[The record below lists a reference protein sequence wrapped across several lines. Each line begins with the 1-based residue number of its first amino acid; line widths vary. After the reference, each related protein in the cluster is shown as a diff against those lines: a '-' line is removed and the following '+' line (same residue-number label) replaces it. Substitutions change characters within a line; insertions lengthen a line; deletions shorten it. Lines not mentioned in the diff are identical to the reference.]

1 MGCEVDT
8 KTLRAIQEDLSSR
21 VILKDMFGDLKLI
34 GGVDLAYKGNVGVC
48 IIAIFD
54 YKSMKQEH
62 VFHLYDKVDFPYIPG
77 FLSFREGPLIKK
89 LYISLEQ
96 KPDILLVNGNGILH
110 PRFIGLA
117 SHIGVELDTPTIGV
131 TRHLLCGNVK
141 EDGRIYIG
149 KRQVGYTYPKDA
161 HHPIYI
167 SPGHKVSLKSSLKI
181 VKHCINRHKLPE
193 PLYIADRLSKQLIS
207 SVQPS

>member
-8 KTLRAIQEDLSSR
+8 KTLRAMQEDLSSK
-21 VILKDMFGDLKLI
+21 VILKDMFGDLKSI
-34 GGVDLAYKGNVGVC
+34 GGVDLAYKGNLGVC

-54 YKSMKQEH
+54 YKRMEQEH
-62 VFHLYDKVDFPYIPG
+62 IFHLYDKVDFPYIPG

-89 LYISLEQ
+89 LYARLEQ
-96 KPDILLVNGNGILH
+96 KPDMLLVNGNGILH

-117 SHIGVELDTPTIGV
+117 SHIGVELDIPTIGG
-131 TRHLLCGNVK
+131 TQHLLCGNVK
-141 EDGRIYIG
+141 EDGRIYMG
-149 KRQVGYTYPKDA
+149 KRQVGYAYSKDA

-181 VKHCINRHKLPE
+181 VKRCITGHKLPE
-193 PLYIADRLSKQLIS
+193 PLYIADKLSKQLI
-207 SVQPS
+207 QAN